1 MAEQPESEVRPAEPS
16 DGPIRSKGPVPPS
29 LPPLALWLG
38 VTGLAVLL
46 LTLLVLLALRPVLFP
61 RRPAGIPLMVT
72 RVSPALSPLPAPAL
86 PVVEVGSAQVTLP
99 VPVRLEARGK
109 SFTVHPASRD
119 WLAPTRA
126 QDAALWL
133 NGTVVNYVLGL
144 PDTSE
149 NRSLFFALEGDL
161 TLELSDGVR
170 RIFRVSR
177 RSRVPAGDERP
188 LAQSRPS
195 LTLILLDRQE
205 WQVVEADFAGQIEPT
220 PAAGPAIGL
229 QQPVQVGDVRVTVL
243 EGHAARGGEGLPVG
257 AVVYFVELA
266 VENTSSSPLSTDG
279 LVMELLDGAG
289 NRFTPS
295 PSLASRG
302 TYGPLPGVISPGDR
316 VNGTAAYILPEA
328 VAGPSFTWVF
338 GPQAASPLRA
348 RFSLPYTPPPA
359 ATAWA
364 SVEVIQAFLG
374 EGGERLH
381 IIARIRNRGDAPLT
395 VSEGDIRL
403 SSSAG
408 PGELEV
414 AAPPLPWTMEP
425 GQEREVEL
433 QFVRPRA
440 SSCVVTLL
448 GFTFEISGMP

>member
-177 RSRVPAGDERP
+177 RSRVPAGDEQP

-289 NRFTPS
+289 NR
-295 PSLASRG
+295 
-302 TYGPLPGVISPGDR
+302 
-316 VNGTAAYILPEA
+316 
-328 VAGPSFTWVF
+328 
-338 GPQAASPLRA
+338 
-348 RFSLPYTPPPA
+348 
-359 ATAWA
+359 
-364 SVEVIQAFLG
+364 
-374 EGGERLH
+374 
-381 IIARIRNRGDAPLT
+381 
-395 VSEGDIRL
+395 
-403 SSSAG
+403 
-408 PGELEV
+408 
-414 AAPPLPWTMEP
+414 
-425 GQEREVEL
+425 
-433 QFVRPRA
+433 
-440 SSCVVTLL
+440 
-448 GFTFEISGMP
+448 